1 MGMGGIIAGDSC
13 RLDSLFF
20 GNGDLRNGRVMSI
33 VKITELRDMSV
44 DQLEATLK
52 EAKEKLFHLR
62 LQARMERLDSP
73 SELKKNKRLIARI
86 LTLKSLRGLQKETLT
101 K

>member
-1 MGMGGIIAGDSC
+1 MSGDSR
-13 RLDSLFF
+13 RLGSCFR
-20 GNGDLRNGRVMSI
+20 GNGGFLRAVRRMSV
-33 VKITELRDMSV
+33 VKIAELRDMSV

-73 SELKKNKRLIARI
+73 SELKKNKRLIAKI
-86 LTLKSLRGLQKETLT
+86 LTLKSLRGLQKETI

>member
-1 MGMGGIIAGDSC
+1 MGLPLSEGEKRVQLPLVVLVVRIMSAIKIA
-13 RLDSLFF
+13 
-20 GNGDLRNGRVMSI
+20 
-33 VKITELRDMSV
+33 ELRDMSV

-86 LTLKSLRGLQKETLT
+86 LTLKSLRKLQKETIT
-101 K
+101 Q

>member
-1 MGMGGIIAGDSC
+1 MK
-13 RLDSLFF
+13 
-20 GNGDLRNGRVMSI
+20 VT
-33 VKITELRDMSV
+33 KISELRDMSS
-44 DQLEATLK
+44 DQLELILK
-52 EAKEKLFHLR
+52 EAKETLFHLR

-86 LTLKSLRGLQKETLT
+86 LTLKSLRSKKKEY

>member
-1 MGMGGIIAGDSC
+1 MAGTKIA
-13 RLDSLFF
+13 
-20 GNGDLRNGRVMSI
+20 
-33 VKITELRDMSV
+33 ELRDMSV

-52 EAKEKLFHLR
+52 EAKETLFHLR

-86 LTLKSLRGLQKETLT
+86 LTLKSLRSLQKETV

>member
-1 MGMGGIIAGDSC
+1 
-13 RLDSLFF
+13 
-20 GNGDLRNGRVMSI
+20 MSTI
-33 VKITELRDMSV
+33 KISELRDMSV

-52 EAKEKLFHLR
+52 DTKETLFRLR

-86 LTLKSLRGLQKETLT
+86 LTLKSLRKLQKETH
-101 K
+101 KK

>member
-1 MGMGGIIAGDSC
+1 MAVIKIA
-13 RLDSLFF
+13 
-20 GNGDLRNGRVMSI
+20 
-33 VKITELRDMSV
+33 ELRDMSV

-52 EAKEKLFHLR
+52 EAKGTLFHLR

-86 LTLKSLRGLQKETLT
+86 LTLESLRKLKREADI

>member
-1 MGMGGIIAGDSC
+1 
-13 RLDSLFF
+13 
-20 GNGDLRNGRVMSI
+20 MSI
-33 VKITELRDMSV
+33 IKIGELRDMSV

-52 EAKEKLFHLR
+52 EAKATLFHLR

-86 LTLKSLRGLQKETLT
+86 LTLKSLRKLNKESEIRL

>member
-1 MGMGGIIAGDSC
+1 MKVTKTS
-13 RLDSLFF
+13 
-20 GNGDLRNGRVMSI
+20 
-33 VKITELRDMSV
+33 ELWDMSPE
-44 DQLEATLK
+44 QLDIVLK
-52 EAKEKLFHLR
+52 EAKETLFRLR

-86 LTLKSLRGLQKETLT
+86 LTLQSLRSKIQKPKQT

>member
-1 MGMGGIIAGDSC
+1 MATT
-13 RLDSLFF
+13 
-20 GNGDLRNGRVMSI
+20 
-33 VKITELRDMSV
+33 KITELRDMSV

-52 EAKEKLFHLR
+52 EAKETLFRLR

-86 LTLKSLRGLQKETLT
+86 LTLKSLRSLNKETIAQ
-101 K
+101 